1 MAFEYEK
8 YIRKG
13 TLPHIW
19 CPGCGHG
26 IVMKSLLRA
35 IEGLKLDKNDIAVI
49 SGIGCASRLPGY
61 LDMNTLHT
69 THGRALAFATGIKLA
84 NPKLKVIVVSGDG
97 DASAIGGNHLIHAA
111 RRNID
116 ITLLIFN
123 NSIYGMTGGQVAP
136 TTPIGAYA
144 STMTYGNIDPPF
156 DIVRLVEGAGATF
169 VARTTS
175 YHTAQTEQLIKQAM
189 THKGFAVVDIIDACP
204 TYFGRKNA
212 PKEAYDMMQVQK
224 DNSIPLQIAQKKKPE
239 ELQGKIITGIFVK
252 KEMPEYTDTYYN
264 TIIPKA
270 MGSK

>member
-1 MAFEYEK
+1 MGFEYEK

-35 IEGLKLDKNDIAVI
+35 IDGLKLDKNDIAVV

-97 DASAIGGNHLIHAA
+97 DAAAIGGNHFIHAA
-111 RRNID
+111 RRNIE
-116 ITLLIFN
+116 ITLLVFN

-136 TTPIGAYA
+136 TTPLGAIA
-144 STMTYGNIDPPF
+144 TTMPYGNIDPPF
-156 DIVRLVEGAGATF
+156 DIVKLAEGAGATF

-175 YHTAQTEQLIKQAM
+175 YHTAQTEQLIKQAIM
-189 THKGFAVVDIIDACP
+189 HKGFSVIDIIDACP
-204 TYFGRKNA
+204 VQFGRRNK
-212 PKEAYDMMQVQK
+212 PKEAPDMMQVQK
-224 DNSIPLQIAQKKKPE
+224 DNAIPIQLAQKKKPE
-239 ELQGKIITGIFVK
+239 EIAGKIITGVFVK
-252 KEMPEYTDTYYN
+252 KDLPSYVETYYN

-270 MGSK
+270 QAK